1 MYIESVPNR
10 GSPPAILLR
19 ESFRDNGRVG
29 KRTLANL
36 SAWPTALVEGFRTL
50 LKGGVAVAADGI
62 RIRRALPHGHA
73 AAVLGV
79 IRAIGLDRHLGRPT
93 DKRLAPLAIALIA
106 SRMISPASKLTTARD
121 LAADTACS
129 SLGRL
134 LELGAVDEVELYR
147 ALDWLGARQG
157 AIEGA
162 LARRHLKDGAL
173 VLYDVSSSWLEG
185 RCCELARFGY
195 SRDGKKGKLQ
205 IVYGLLCAADGCPVA
220 VEVFEGNTADPMT
233 LSTQI
238 DKLKERFGLSR
249 VVMVGDRGMI
259 TSARI
264 RDELKP
270 AGLDWITALRA
281 PQIRAL
287 LDTGAFQ
294 LSLFDERDLPTDQ
307 VRGLKAH
314 EITAPEFPG
323 ERLVVCKN
331 PLLAEERARKRE
343 DLLQAT
349 EAALA
354 KLADQIARGIGP
366 KGTDRIARAI
376 GRIENRYKLAKLFDI
391 TVGEFGFTFARS
403 PVRIAAEAR
412 LDGFYV
418 IRTSVEDKT
427 LAAES
432 VVGAYKSLARV
443 ERAFRSLKTVDLH
456 LRPIHHW
463 LASRVR
469 AHVFLCM
476 LACHVEWHMREC
488 LKPMLFDDD
497 DQHRFEALAHVPFDM
512 AGEHAQENMGAH
524 PRRQPMVDRSQVQID
539 SLETAEGALDAGETF
554 IGADHALGR
563 QGFVLDAGAD
573 DIKAVEPGL
582 CGDADGTAGKG
593 EAVFTDSDVEQLGEF
608 VAVFDAADRA
618 RDPVGALG
626 AGAAG
631 DLVGQLGQ
639 CRLGG
644 LQQILALA
652 GPLL

>member
-1 MYIESVPNR
+1 MNIEAVPNR

-19 ESFRDNGRVG
+19 QSLRENGRVR

-36 SAWPTALVEGFRTL
+36 SDWPITLVEGFRTL
-50 LKGGVAVAADGI
+50 LKGGVAVAEEGI
-62 RIRRALPHGHA
+62 RIRRSLPHGHA
-73 AAVLGV
+73 AAVLGT
-79 IRAIGLDRHLGRPT
+79 IRAIGLDRLLGRPT

-106 SRMISPASKLTTARD
+106 SRLVSPASKLATARD

-134 LELGAVDEVELYR
+134 LQLGAVDEVELYR
-147 ALDWLGARQG
+147 ALDWLGERQA
-157 AIEGA
+157 AIETV

-173 VLYDVSSSWLEG
+173 VLYDISSSWLEG

-220 VEVFEGNTADPMT
+220 VFEGNTADPTT
-233 LSTQI
+233 LATQI
-238 DKLKERFGLSR
+238 DKLKQRFGLSR
-249 VVMVGDRGMI
+249 VVLVGDRGMI

-264 RDELKP
+264 RAELAP

-287 LDTGAFQ
+287 VDAGAFQ
-294 LSLFDERDLPTDQ
+294 LSLFDERDLD
-307 VRGLKAH
+307 

-343 DLLQAT
+343 DLLRAT
-349 EAALA
+349 EAALT
-354 KLADQIARGIGP
+354 KLADQIARGTGPTGQDKIG
-366 KGTDRIARAI
+366 RAV

-391 TVGEFGFTFARS
+391 TVGEGSFTFGRNLAR
-403 PVRIAAEAR
+403 ITDEAR

-418 IRTSVEDKT
+418 IRTSVEDKA
-427 LAAES
+427 LAADN

-463 LASRVR
+463 LAPRVR

-476 LACHVEWHMREC
+476 LACHVEWHMRER
-488 LKPMLFDDD
+488 LKAMLFDDD
-497 DQHRFEALAHVPFDM
+497 DLTVAARERASIVAPAQPSPAALRKRASKLTANGGPVHSFQTLLRDLATCTLNEMTTTLNAAYSFTLVATPTPIQ
-512 AGEHAQENMGAH
+512 AQAF
-524 PRRQPMVDRSQVQID
+524 
-539 SLETAEGALDAGETF
+539 SLLALDPT
-554 IGADHALGR
+554 
-563 QGFVLDAGAD
+563 
-573 DIKAVEPGL
+573 
-582 CGDADGTAGKG
+582 
-593 EAVFTDSDVEQLGEF
+593 
-608 VAVFDAADRA
+608 
-618 RDPVGALG
+618 
-626 AGAAG
+626 
-631 DLVGQLGQ
+631 
-639 CRLGG
+639 RL
-644 LQQILALA
+644 
-652 GPLL
+652 

>member
-19 ESFRDNGRVG
+19 ESFREDGRVR

-50 LKGGVAVAADGI
+50 LRGGVAVAADGI
-62 RIRRALPHGHA
+62 AIRRALPHGHA
-73 AAVLGV
+73 VAVLGTL
-79 IRAIGLDRHLGRPT
+79 RAIGLDRLLGKPA
-93 DKRLAPLAIALIA
+93 DKRLAPLAMALIV
-106 SRMISPASKLTTARD
+106 SRLIAPASKLATARE
-121 LAADTACS
+121 LAVATAGS

-134 LELGAVDEVELYR
+134 LRLGAVDEVELYR
-147 ALDWLGARQG
+147 ALDWLGARQSV
-157 AIEGA
+157 IETA
-162 LARRHLKDGAL
+162 LAHRHLTTGAL

-185 RCCELARFGY
+185 RCCELARFGH

-220 VEVFEGNTADPMT
+220 VEVFAGNTADPMT
-233 LSTQI
+233 LATQI
-238 DKLKERFGLSR
+238 DKLKGRFGLSR
-249 VVMVGDRGMI
+249 VVLVGDRGMI

-264 RDELKP
+264 RGELKP

-294 LSLFDERDLPTDQ
+294 LSLFDERDL
-307 VRGLKAH
+307 A

-331 PLLAEERARKRE
+331 PLLAAERARKRE

-354 KLADQIARGIGP
+354 KLADQITRGTGP
-366 KGTDRIARAI
+366 KGQDKIARAV

-391 TVGEFGFTFARS
+391 STAEDRFSFARNAA
-403 PVRIAAEAR
+403 RITAEAR

-418 IRTSVEDKT
+418 IRTSVEDKA
-427 LAAES
+427 LAAER
-432 VVGAYKSLARV
+432 VVGAYKDLAHV

-463 LASRVR
+463 LAPRVR

-476 LACHVEWHMREC
+476 LACHVEWHMRER
-488 LKPMLFDDD
+488 LKPMPFDDED
-497 DQHRFEALAHVPFDM
+497 PTAAARERTSIVAPAQPSPAALRKRASKVTASGAPVHSFHSLLRDLATCTLNEMTTTLNDAYSFALVATPTPIQ
-512 AGEHAQENMGAH
+512 AQAF
-524 PRRQPMVDRSQVQID
+524 SLLAID
-539 SLETAEGALDAGETF
+539 PAKL
-554 IGADHALGR
+554 
-563 QGFVLDAGAD
+563 
-573 DIKAVEPGL
+573 
-582 CGDADGTAGKG
+582 
-593 EAVFTDSDVEQLGEF
+593 
-608 VAVFDAADRA
+608 
-618 RDPVGALG
+618 
-626 AGAAG
+626 
-631 DLVGQLGQ
+631 
-639 CRLGG
+639 
-644 LQQILALA
+644 
-652 GPLL
+652 

>member
-1 MYIESVPNR
+1 MYIEAVPNR

-19 ESFRDNGRVG
+19 QSLRENGRVR

-36 SAWPTALVEGFRTL
+36 SDWPTTLVEGFRTL
-50 LKGGVAVAADGI
+50 LKGGVAVAEEGI
-62 RIRRALPHGHA
+62 AIRRALPHGHA
-73 AAVLGV
+73 AAVLGT
-79 IRAIGLDRHLGRPT
+79 IRAIGLDRLLGKPT
-93 DKRLAPLAIALIA
+93 DKRLAPLTIALIA
-106 SRMISPASKLTTARD
+106 SRLVSPASKLATARD

-134 LELGAVDEVELYR
+134 LQLGAVDEVELYR
-147 ALDWLGARQG
+147 ALDWLGARQA

-233 LSTQI
+233 LSAQI

-249 VVMVGDRGMI
+249 VVLVGDRGMI

-264 RDELKP
+264 RDELRP

-287 LDTGAFQ
+287 VDAGAFQ
-294 LSLFDERDLPTDQ
+294 LSLFDERDL
-307 VRGLKAH
+307 A
-314 EITAPEFPG
+314 EITAPDFPG
-323 ERLVVCKN
+323 ERLVVCRN
-331 PLLAEERARKRE
+331 PLLAEERTRKRE
-343 DLLQAT
+343 DLLHAT
-349 EAALA
+349 EAALT
-354 KLADQIARGIGP
+354 KLADQIARGTGP
-366 KGTDRIARAI
+366 TGQDKIARGV

-391 TVGEFGFTFARS
+391 TVAEDGFTFGRNHA
-403 PVRIAAEAR
+403 RIADEAR

-418 IRTSVEDKT
+418 IRTSVEDKA
-427 LAAES
+427 LAAEN

-463 LASRVR
+463 LAPRVR

-476 LACHVEWHMREC
+476 LACHVEWHMRER
-488 LKPMLFDDD
+488 LKPILFDDD
-497 DQHRFEALAHVPFDM
+497 DPAAAACERTSIVAPAQPSPAALRKRASKLTANGGPVHSFHSLLRDLATCTLNEMTTTLNAAYSFTLVATPTPIQ
-512 AGEHAQENMGAH
+512 AQAF
-524 PRRQPMVDRSQVQID
+524 RLLDVDPTK
-539 SLETAEGALDAGETF
+539 L
-554 IGADHALGR
+554 
-563 QGFVLDAGAD
+563 
-573 DIKAVEPGL
+573 
-582 CGDADGTAGKG
+582 
-593 EAVFTDSDVEQLGEF
+593 
-608 VAVFDAADRA
+608 
-618 RDPVGALG
+618 
-626 AGAAG
+626 
-631 DLVGQLGQ
+631 
-639 CRLGG
+639 
-644 LQQILALA
+644 
-652 GPLL
+652 

>member
-19 ESFRDNGRVG
+19 ESFREKGRVR

-36 SAWPTALVEGFRTL
+36 SAWPTTLVEGFRTL
-50 LKGGVAVAADGI
+50 LKGGIAVAEEGV

-73 AAVLGV
+73 AAVLGT
-79 IRAIGLDRHLGRPT
+79 IRAIGLDRLLGRPT

-106 SRMISPASKLTTARD
+106 SRLVSPASKLATARD
-121 LAADTACS
+121 LATDTACS
-129 SLGRL
+129 SLSRL
-134 LELGAVDEVELYR
+134 LGLGAVDETELYR
-147 ALDWLGARQG
+147 ALDWLGARQA
-157 AIEGA
+157 AIETA
-162 LARRHLKDGAL
+162 LARGHLKDGAL

-233 LSTQI
+233 LSAQI
-238 DKLKERFGLSR
+238 DKLKARFGLSR
-249 VVMVGDRGMI
+249 VVLVGDRGMI

-287 LDTGAFQ
+287 LDIGAFQ
-294 LSLFDERDLPTDQ
+294 LSLFDERDLAE
-307 VRGLKAH
+307 V
-314 EITAPEFPG
+314 TAPEFPG

-343 DLLQAT
+343 DLLRAT
-349 EAALA
+349 EAAFG
-354 KLADQIARGIGP
+354 KLAEQLARGTGR
-366 KGTDRIARAI
+366 KGQDKIARAV

-391 TVGEFGFTFARS
+391 AVGEDGFTFARN
-403 PVRIAAEAR
+403 PKRIAAEAR

-418 IRTSVEDKT
+418 IRTNVEDKT
-427 LAAES
+427 LAAND
-432 VVGAYKSLARV
+432 VVGAYKGLARV

-456 LRPIHHW
+456 IRPIHHW
-463 LASRVR
+463 LAPRVR

-476 LACHVEWHMREC
+476 LACHVEWHMRER

-497 DQHRFEALAHVPFDM
+497 DPTAAAHERVSIVAPAQPSPAALRKRASKL
-512 AGEHAQENMGAH
+512 A
-524 PRRQPMVDRSQVQID
+524 
-539 SLETAEGALDAGETF
+539 
-554 IGADHALGR
+554 
-563 QGFVLDAGAD
+563 
-573 DIKAVEPGL
+573 
-582 CGDADGTAGKG
+582 ADGLPVHSFQSLLRDLATCTLNEMTTTLNDAYSFTLVATPTPIQAQAFTLL
-593 EAVFTDSDVEQLGEF
+593 AV
-608 VAVFDAADRA
+608 
-618 RDPVGALG
+618 DPTKL
-626 AGAAG
+626 
-631 DLVGQLGQ
+631 
-639 CRLGG
+639 
-644 LQQILALA
+644 
-652 GPLL
+652 

>member
-10 GSPPAILLR
+10 SSPPAILLR
-19 ESFRDNGRVG
+19 ESFRENGRVR

-36 SAWPTALVEGFRTL
+36 SDWPTTLVEGFRTL
-50 LKGGVAVAADGI
+50 LKGGVAVAEEGI
-62 RIRRALPHGHA
+62 AIRRALPHGHA
-73 AAVLGV
+73 AAVLGT
-79 IRAIGLDRHLGRPT
+79 IRAIGLDRLLGKPT
-93 DKRLAPLAIALIA
+93 DKRLAPLTIALIA
-106 SRMISPASKLTTARD
+106 SRLVSPVPKLATARD

-134 LELGAVDEVELYR
+134 LQLGAVDEVELYR
-147 ALDWLGARQG
+147 ALDWLGARQA

-233 LSTQI
+233 LSAQI

-249 VVMVGDRGMI
+249 VVLVGDRGMI

-264 RDELKP
+264 RDELRP

-287 LDTGAFQ
+287 VDAGAFQ
-294 LSLFDERDLPTDQ
+294 LSLFDERDL
-307 VRGLKAH
+307 A
-314 EITAPEFPG
+314 EITAPDFPG
-323 ERLVVCKN
+323 ERLVVCRN
-331 PLLAEERARKRE
+331 PLLAEERTRKRE
-343 DLLQAT
+343 DLLHAT
-349 EAALA
+349 EAALT
-354 KLADQIARGIGP
+354 KLADQIARGTGP
-366 KGTDRIARAI
+366 TGQDKIARGV

-391 TVGEFGFTFARS
+391 TVAEDGFTFGRNHA
-403 PVRIAAEAR
+403 RIADEAR

-418 IRTSVEDKT
+418 IRTSVEDKA
-427 LAAES
+427 LAAEN

-463 LASRVR
+463 LAPRVR

-476 LACHVEWHMREC
+476 LACHVEWHMRER
-488 LKPMLFDDD
+488 LKPILFDDD
-497 DQHRFEALAHVPFDM
+497 DPAAAARERTSIVAPAQPSPAALRKRASKLTANGGPVHSFQSLLRDLATCTLNEMTTTLNAAYSFTLVATPTPIQ
-512 AGEHAQENMGAH
+512 AQAFRLLN
-524 PRRQPMVDRSQVQID
+524 VDPTK
-539 SLETAEGALDAGETF
+539 L
-554 IGADHALGR
+554 
-563 QGFVLDAGAD
+563 
-573 DIKAVEPGL
+573 
-582 CGDADGTAGKG
+582 
-593 EAVFTDSDVEQLGEF
+593 
-608 VAVFDAADRA
+608 
-618 RDPVGALG
+618 
-626 AGAAG
+626 
-631 DLVGQLGQ
+631 
-639 CRLGG
+639 
-644 LQQILALA
+644 
-652 GPLL
+652 

>member
-1 MYIESVPNR
+1 MYIEAVPNR

-19 ESFRDNGRVG
+19 QSRRENGRVR

-36 SAWPTALVEGFRTL
+36 SDWPTTLIEGFRTL
-50 LKGGVAVAADGI
+50 LKGGVAVAQEGI
-62 RIRRALPHGHA
+62 RIRRSLPHGHA
-73 AAVLGV
+73 AAVLGT
-79 IRAIGLDRHLGRPT
+79 IRAMGLDRLLGRPT

-106 SRMISPASKLTTARD
+106 SRLVSPASKLATARD
-121 LAADTACS
+121 LAADTAGS

-134 LELGAVDEVELYR
+134 LQLGAVDEVELYR
-147 ALDWLGARQG
+147 ALDWLGARQA
-157 AIEGA
+157 AIETA

-233 LSTQI
+233 LSAQI

-249 VVMVGDRGMI
+249 VVLVGDRGMI

-270 AGLDWITALRA
+270 AGVDWITALRA

-287 LDTGAFQ
+287 LDAGAFQ
-294 LSLFDERDLPTDQ
+294 LSLFDERDL
-307 VRGLKAH
+307 A
-314 EITAPEFPG
+314 EITAPDFPG
-323 ERLVVCKN
+323 ERLVVCRN

-343 DLLQAT
+343 DLLRAT
-349 EAALA
+349 AAALS
-354 KLADQIARGIGP
+354 KLADQIARGTGP
-366 KGTDRIARAI
+366 KGQDKIARAV

-391 TVGEFGFTFARS
+391 AIAEDGFAFRRNPAR
-403 PVRIAAEAR
+403 VADEAR

-418 IRTSVEDKT
+418 IRTSVENNV
-427 LAAES
+427 LAANN

-463 LASRVR
+463 LAPRVR

-476 LACHVEWHMREC
+476 LAGHVEWHMRER
-488 LKPMLFDDD
+488 LKPILFDDD
-497 DQHRFEALAHVPFDM
+497 DPTAATGERASIVAPAQPSPAALRKRASKLTAHGGPVHSFQSLLRDLATCTLNEMTTTLNDAYRFALVATPTPTQ
-512 AGEHAQENMGAH
+512 AQAFNLLD
-524 PRRQPMVDRSQVQID
+524 VDP
-539 SLETAEGALDAGETF
+539 T
-554 IGADHALGR
+554 
-563 QGFVLDAGAD
+563 
-573 DIKAVEPGL
+573 
-582 CGDADGTAGKG
+582 
-593 EAVFTDSDVEQLGEF
+593 
-608 VAVFDAADRA
+608 
-618 RDPVGALG
+618 
-626 AGAAG
+626 
-631 DLVGQLGQ
+631 
-639 CRLGG
+639 RL
-644 LQQILALA
+644 
-652 GPLL
+652 

>member
-1 MYIESVPNR
+1 
-10 GSPPAILLR
+10 LR
-19 ESFRDNGRVG
+19 ESFRDNGRVR

-36 SAWPTALVEGFRTL
+36 SDWPTPLVEGFRTL
-50 LKGGVAVAADGI
+50 LKGGVAVAAEGI

-73 AAVLGV
+73 AAVLGT
-79 IRAIGLDRHLGRPT
+79 IRAIGLDRLLGKPI
-93 DKRLAPLAIALIA
+93 DKRLVPLAIALIA
-106 SRMISPASKLTTARD
+106 SRLISPASKLATARD
-121 LAADTACS
+121 LAAETAGS

-134 LELGAVDEVELYR
+134 LGLGAVEESELYR
-147 ALDWLGARQG
+147 ALDWLGARQA
-157 AIEGA
+157 AIETA

-249 VVMVGDRGMI
+249 VVLVGDRGMI

-294 LSLFDERDLPTDQ
+294 LSLFDERDL
-307 VRGLKAH
+307 A

-343 DLLQAT
+343 ELLRAT
-349 EAALA
+349 EAALT
-354 KLADQIARGIGP
+354 KLADQIARGTGP
-366 KGTDRIARAI
+366 RGTDRIARAV
-376 GRIENRYKLAKLFDI
+376 GRTENRYKLAKLFDI
-391 TVGEFGFTFARS
+391 TVSEYGFTFARS
-403 PVRIAAEAR
+403 PLRIAQEAR

-418 IRTSVEDKT
+418 IRTSVEDKA

-497 DQHRFEALAHVPFDM
+497 DPTAAARERASIVAPAQSSPAALRKRASKLTANGGPVHSFHSLLRDLATCTLNEM
-512 AGEHAQENMGAH
+512 TTTLNHAYSFTLVATPTPIQA
-524 PRRQPMVDRSQVQID
+524 QAFTLLDVDPTK
-539 SLETAEGALDAGETF
+539 L
-554 IGADHALGR
+554 
-563 QGFVLDAGAD
+563 
-573 DIKAVEPGL
+573 
-582 CGDADGTAGKG
+582 
-593 EAVFTDSDVEQLGEF
+593 
-608 VAVFDAADRA
+608 
-618 RDPVGALG
+618 
-626 AGAAG
+626 
-631 DLVGQLGQ
+631 
-639 CRLGG
+639 
-644 LQQILALA
+644 
-652 GPLL
+652 

>member
-1 MYIESVPNR
+1 MYIEAVPKR

-19 ESFRDNGRVG
+19 QSLRENGRVR

-36 SAWPTALVEGFRTL
+36 SDWPTPLVEGFRTL
-50 LKGGVAVAADGI
+50 LKGGVAVAQEGI

-73 AAVLGV
+73 AAVLGT
-79 IRAIGLDRHLGRPT
+79 IRAIGLDRLLGRPT

-106 SRMISPASKLTTARD
+106 SRLVSPASKLATARD
-121 LAADTACS
+121 LAADTAGS

-134 LELGAVDEVELYR
+134 LQLGAVDEVELYR
-147 ALDWLGARQG
+147 ALDWLGARQA
-157 AIEGA
+157 AIETA

-220 VEVFEGNTADPMT
+220 VEVFEGNTADPTT
-233 LSTQI
+233 LATQI
-238 DKLKERFGLSR
+238 DKLKQRFGLSR
-249 VVMVGDRGMI
+249 VVLVGDRGMI

-264 RDELKP
+264 RAELAP

-287 LDTGAFQ
+287 VDSGAFQ
-294 LSLFDERDLPTDQ
+294 LSLFDERDL
-307 VRGLKAH
+307 A

-343 DLLQAT
+343 DLLRAT
-349 EAALA
+349 EAALT
-354 KLADQIARGIGP
+354 KLADQIARGAGPTGQDKIG
-366 KGTDRIARAI
+366 RAV

-391 TVGEFGFTFARS
+391 TVGEDRFTFGRNPAR
-403 PVRIAAEAR
+403 ITEEAR

-418 IRTSVEDKT
+418 IRTSVEDKA
-427 LAAES
+427 LAADN

-463 LASRVR
+463 LAPRVR

-476 LACHVEWHMREC
+476 LACHVEWHMRER

-497 DQHRFEALAHVPFDM
+497 DLTAAACERASIVAPAQPSPAALRKRASKLTANGGPVHSFHTLLRDLATCTLNQMTTTLNAAYSFTLVATPTPIQ
-512 AGEHAQENMGAH
+512 AQAFSLLA
-524 PRRQPMVDRSQVQID
+524 VDP
-539 SLETAEGALDAGETF
+539 T
-554 IGADHALGR
+554 
-563 QGFVLDAGAD
+563 
-573 DIKAVEPGL
+573 
-582 CGDADGTAGKG
+582 
-593 EAVFTDSDVEQLGEF
+593 
-608 VAVFDAADRA
+608 
-618 RDPVGALG
+618 
-626 AGAAG
+626 
-631 DLVGQLGQ
+631 
-639 CRLGG
+639 RL
-644 LQQILALA
+644 
-652 GPLL
+652 

>member
-10 GSPPAILLR
+10 SSPPAILLR
-19 ESFRDNGRVG
+19 ESFRENGRVR

-36 SAWPTALVEGFRTL
+36 SDWPTTLVEGFRTL
-50 LKGGVAVAADGI
+50 LKGGVAVAEEGI
-62 RIRRALPHGHA
+62 AIRRALPHGHA
-73 AAVLGV
+73 AAVLGT
-79 IRAIGLDRHLGRPT
+79 IRAIGLDRLLGKPT
-93 DKRLAPLAIALIA
+93 DKRLAPLTIALIA
-106 SRMISPASKLTTARD
+106 SRLVSPASKLATARD

-134 LELGAVDEVELYR
+134 LQLGAVDEVELYR
-147 ALDWLGARQG
+147 ALDWLGARQA

-233 LSTQI
+233 LSAQI

-249 VVMVGDRGMI
+249 VVLVGDRGMI

-264 RDELKP
+264 RDELRP

-287 LDTGAFQ
+287 VDAGAFQ
-294 LSLFDERDLPTDQ
+294 LSLFDERDL
-307 VRGLKAH
+307 A
-314 EITAPEFPG
+314 EITAPDFPG
-323 ERLVVCKN
+323 ERLVVCRN
-331 PLLAEERARKRE
+331 PLLAEERTRKRE
-343 DLLQAT
+343 DLLHAT
-349 EAALA
+349 EAALT
-354 KLADQIARGIGP
+354 KLADQIARGTGP
-366 KGTDRIARAI
+366 TGQDKIARGV

-391 TVGEFGFTFARS
+391 TVAEDGFTFGRNHA
-403 PVRIAAEAR
+403 RIADEAR

-418 IRTSVEDKT
+418 IRTSVEDKA
-427 LAAES
+427 LAAEN

-463 LASRVR
+463 LAPRVR

-476 LACHVEWHMREC
+476 LACHVEWHMRER
-488 LKPMLFDDD
+488 LKPILFDDD
-497 DQHRFEALAHVPFDM
+497 DPAAAARERTSIVAPAQPSPAALRKRASKLTANGGPVHSFQSLLRDLATCTLNEMTTTLNAAYSFTLVATPTPIQ
-512 AGEHAQENMGAH
+512 AQAF
-524 PRRQPMVDRSQVQID
+524 RLLDVDPTKR
-539 SLETAEGALDAGETF
+539 
-554 IGADHALGR
+554 
-563 QGFVLDAGAD
+563 
-573 DIKAVEPGL
+573 
-582 CGDADGTAGKG
+582 
-593 EAVFTDSDVEQLGEF
+593 
-608 VAVFDAADRA
+608 
-618 RDPVGALG
+618 
-626 AGAAG
+626 
-631 DLVGQLGQ
+631 
-639 CRLGG
+639 
-644 LQQILALA
+644 
-652 GPLL
+652 

>member
-19 ESFRDNGRVG
+19 ESFRDNGRVR

-36 SAWPTALVEGFRTL
+36 SAWPTPLVEGFRTL
-50 LKGGVAVAADGI
+50 LKGGIAVAAEAI

-73 AAVLGV
+73 AAVLGT
-79 IRAIGLDRHLGRPT
+79 IRAIGLDRLLGKPS

-106 SRMISPASKLTTARD
+106 SRVISPASKLATARD
-121 LAADTACS
+121 LAADTAGS

-134 LELGAVDEVELYR
+134 LHLGTVDETELYR
-147 ALDWLGARQG
+147 ALDWLGARQA
-157 AIEGA
+157 AIEIG
-162 LARRHLKDGAL
+162 LARRHLKNGAL

-205 IVYGLLCAADGCPVA
+205 IIYGLLCAADGCPVA

-233 LSTQI
+233 LSAQI

-249 VVMVGDRGMI
+249 VVLVGDRGMI

-264 RDELKP
+264 RDELAP

-294 LSLFDERDLPTDQ
+294 LSLFDERDL
-307 VRGLKAH
+307 A

-349 EAALA
+349 EAAFS
-354 KLADQIARGIGP
+354 KLAEQLARGSGR
-366 KGTDRIARAI
+366 KGQDKIARAV

-391 TVGEFGFTFARS
+391 VVGEDGFTFARN
-403 PVRIAAEAR
+403 PDRIAAEAR

-418 IRTSVEDKT
+418 IRTSVESNT
-427 LAAES
+427 LAADN
-432 VVGAYKSLARV
+432 VVGAYKGLARV

-456 LRPIHHW
+456 IRPIHHW
-463 LASRVR
+463 LAPRVR
-469 AHVFLCM
+469 AHVFLCL
-476 LACHVEWHMREC
+476 LACHVEWHMRER

-497 DQHRFEALAHVPFDM
+497 DPTAAARERPSIVAPAQPSPAALRKRASKLTANGLPVHSFQSLLRDLATCTLNEMTTTLNQAYCVTLVATPTPIQALAFTLL
-512 AGEHAQENMGAH
+512 A
-524 PRRQPMVDRSQVQID
+524 VDPAK
-539 SLETAEGALDAGETF
+539 L
-554 IGADHALGR
+554 
-563 QGFVLDAGAD
+563 
-573 DIKAVEPGL
+573 
-582 CGDADGTAGKG
+582 
-593 EAVFTDSDVEQLGEF
+593 
-608 VAVFDAADRA
+608 
-618 RDPVGALG
+618 
-626 AGAAG
+626 
-631 DLVGQLGQ
+631 
-639 CRLGG
+639 
-644 LQQILALA
+644 
-652 GPLL
+652 

>member
-10 GSPPAILLR
+10 SSPPAILLR
-19 ESFRDNGRVG
+19 ESFRENGRVR

-36 SAWPTALVEGFRTL
+36 SDWPTTLVEGFRTL
-50 LKGGVAVAADGI
+50 LKGGIAVAEEGI
-62 RIRRALPHGHA
+62 AIRRALPHGHA
-73 AAVLGV
+73 AAVLGT
-79 IRAIGLDRHLGRPT
+79 IRAIGLDRLLGKPT
-93 DKRLAPLAIALIA
+93 DKRLAPLTIALIA
-106 SRMISPASKLTTARD
+106 SRLVSPASKLATARD

-134 LELGAVDEVELYR
+134 LQLGAVDEVELYR
-147 ALDWLGARQG
+147 ALDWLGARQA

-233 LSTQI
+233 LSAQI

-249 VVMVGDRGMI
+249 VVLVGDRGMI

-264 RDELKP
+264 RDELRP

-287 LDTGAFQ
+287 VDAGAFQ
-294 LSLFDERDLPTDQ
+294 LSLFDERDL
-307 VRGLKAH
+307 A
-314 EITAPEFPG
+314 EITAPDFPG
-323 ERLVVCKN
+323 ERLVVCRN
-331 PLLAEERARKRE
+331 PLLAEERTRKRE
-343 DLLQAT
+343 DLLHAT
-349 EAALA
+349 EAALT
-354 KLADQIARGIGP
+354 KLADQIARGTGP
-366 KGTDRIARAI
+366 TGQDKIARGV

-391 TVGEFGFTFARS
+391 TVAEDGFTFGRNHA
-403 PVRIAAEAR
+403 RIADEAR

-418 IRTSVEDKT
+418 IRTSVEDKA
-427 LAAES
+427 LAAEN

-463 LASRVR
+463 LAPRVR

-476 LACHVEWHMREC
+476 LACHVEWHMRER
-488 LKPMLFDDD
+488 LKPILFDDD
-497 DQHRFEALAHVPFDM
+497 DPATAARERTSIVAPAQPSPAALRKRASKLTANGGPVHSF
-512 AGEHAQENMGAH
+512 Q
-524 PRRQPMVDRSQVQID
+524 
-539 SLETAEGALDAGETF
+539 SLLRDLATCTLNEMTTTLDAAYSFTLVATPTPIQAQAF
-554 IGADHALGR
+554 RL
-563 QGFVLDAGAD
+563 LD
-573 DIKAVEPGL
+573 V
-582 CGDADGTAGKG
+582 
-593 EAVFTDSDVEQLGEF
+593 
-608 VAVFDAADRA
+608 
-618 RDPVGALG
+618 DPTKL
-626 AGAAG
+626 
-631 DLVGQLGQ
+631 
-639 CRLGG
+639 
-644 LQQILALA
+644 
-652 GPLL
+652 

>member
-19 ESFRDNGRVG
+19 ESFRDQGRVR

-73 AAVLGV
+73 AAVLGT
-79 IRAIGLDRHLGRPT
+79 IRAIGLDRLLGRPS
-93 DKRLAPLAIALIA
+93 DKRLAPVAIALIA
-106 SRMISPASKLTTARD
+106 SRLVSPASKLATARD

-134 LELGAVDEVELYR
+134 LGLGAVDETELYR
-147 ALDWLGARQG
+147 ALDWLGARQT
-157 AIEGA
+157 AIETA

-195 SRDGKKGKLQ
+195 SRDGKKGKWQ

-220 VEVFEGNTADPMT
+220 VEVFEGNTADPTT

-249 VVMVGDRGMI
+249 VVLVGDRGMI

-281 PQIRAL
+281 PQIRTL
-287 LDTGAFQ
+287 RDTGAFQ
-294 LSLFDERDLPTDQ
+294 LSLFDERDL
-307 VRGLKAH
+307 A

-354 KLADQIARGIGP
+354 KLADRIARGTGP
-366 KGTDRIARAI
+366 RGQDKIARAV

-391 TVGEFGFTFARS
+391 AVAADGFTFARN
-403 PVRIAAEAR
+403 PDRIAAEAR

-418 IRTSVEDKT
+418 IRTSVEDKA
-427 LAAES
+427 LAAND
-432 VVGAYKSLARV
+432 VVGAYKGLARV

-456 LRPIHHW
+456 IRPIHHW
-463 LASRVR
+463 LAPRVR

-476 LACHVEWHMREC
+476 LACHVEWHMRER

-497 DQHRFEALAHVPFDM
+497 DPTAAARERASIVAPAQPSPAALRKRASKV
-512 AGEHAQENMGAH
+512 
-524 PRRQPMVDRSQVQID
+524 
-539 SLETAEGALDAGETF
+539 T
-554 IGADHALGR
+554 
-563 QGFVLDAGAD
+563 
-573 DIKAVEPGL
+573 
-582 CGDADGTAGKG
+582 ADGLPVHSFQSLLRDLATCTLNEMTTTLN
-593 EAVFTDSDVEQLGEF
+593 EAYSFTLVATPTPIQAQAFARLAVDPTQL
-608 VAVFDAADRA
+608 
-618 RDPVGALG
+618 
-626 AGAAG
+626 
-631 DLVGQLGQ
+631 
-639 CRLGG
+639 
-644 LQQILALA
+644 
-652 GPLL
+652 

>member
-10 GSPPAILLR
+10 SSPPAILLR
-19 ESFRDNGRVG
+19 ESFRENGRVR

-36 SAWPTALVEGFRTL
+36 SDWPTTLVEGFGTL
-50 LKGGVAVAADGI
+50 LKGGVAVAEEGI
-62 RIRRALPHGHA
+62 AIRRALPHGHA
-73 AAVLGV
+73 AAVLGT
-79 IRAIGLDRHLGRPT
+79 IRAIGLDRLLGKPT
-93 DKRLAPLAIALIA
+93 DKRLAPLTIALIA
-106 SRMISPASKLTTARD
+106 SRLVSPASKLATARD

-134 LELGAVDEVELYR
+134 LQLGAVDEVELYR
-147 ALDWLGARQG
+147 ALDWLGARQA

-233 LSTQI
+233 LSAQI

-249 VVMVGDRGMI
+249 VVLVGDRGMI

-264 RDELKP
+264 RDELRP

-287 LDTGAFQ
+287 VDAGAFQ
-294 LSLFDERDLPTDQ
+294 LSLFDERDL
-307 VRGLKAH
+307 A
-314 EITAPEFPG
+314 EITAPDFPG
-323 ERLVVCKN
+323 ERLVVCRN
-331 PLLAEERARKRE
+331 PLLAEERTRKRE
-343 DLLQAT
+343 DLLHAT
-349 EAALA
+349 EAALT
-354 KLADQIARGIGP
+354 KLADQIARGTGP
-366 KGTDRIARAI
+366 TGQDKIARGV

-391 TVGEFGFTFARS
+391 TVAEDGFTFGRNHA
-403 PVRIAAEAR
+403 RIADEAR

-418 IRTSVEDKT
+418 IRTSVEDKA
-427 LAAES
+427 LAAEN

-463 LASRVR
+463 LAPRVR

-476 LACHVEWHMREC
+476 LACHVEWHMRER
-488 LKPMLFDDD
+488 LKPILFDDD
-497 DQHRFEALAHVPFDM
+497 DPAAAARERTSIVAPAQPSPAALRKRASKLTANGGPVHSFHSLLRDLATCTLNEMTTTLNAAYSFTLVATPTPIQ
-512 AGEHAQENMGAH
+512 AQAF
-524 PRRQPMVDRSQVQID
+524 RLLDVDPTK
-539 SLETAEGALDAGETF
+539 L
-554 IGADHALGR
+554 
-563 QGFVLDAGAD
+563 
-573 DIKAVEPGL
+573 
-582 CGDADGTAGKG
+582 
-593 EAVFTDSDVEQLGEF
+593 
-608 VAVFDAADRA
+608 
-618 RDPVGALG
+618 
-626 AGAAG
+626 
-631 DLVGQLGQ
+631 
-639 CRLGG
+639 
-644 LQQILALA
+644 
-652 GPLL
+652 